1 MDRNTDTYYLK
12 YKFSGSPSSRRAWIE
27 IRVSPIYERSYVV
40 ALLAEGVDRNTN
52 SLEPL
57 PLVVP
62 VALLAEGVDRNNHRT
77 NVNINNRIVALL
89 AEGVDRNLPDDHF
102 QPFVHRRPPHGGRG

>member
-1 MDRNTDTYYLK
+1 MNTFSTTCATSTVALLAEGVDRNVS
-12 YKFSGSPSSRRAWIE
+12 SGWRSRA
-27 IRVSPIYERSYVV
+27 STV